1 MGVPQNGWFIRENT
15 VNMADLGVPLGV
27 PPCTKKNTEVQRQT
41 AVFFFPGYFTVFF
54 FSVNNFDERGTRDI
68 MRMA

>member
-41 AVFFFPGYFTVFF
+41 AVFFFQDTSLFF
-54 FSVNNFDERGTRDI
+54 FFRE
-68 MRMA
+68 